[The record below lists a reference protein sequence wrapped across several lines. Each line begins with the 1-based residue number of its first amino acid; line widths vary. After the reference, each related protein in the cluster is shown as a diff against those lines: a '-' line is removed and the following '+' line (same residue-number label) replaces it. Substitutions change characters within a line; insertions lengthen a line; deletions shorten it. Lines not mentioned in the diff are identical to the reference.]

1 MSKILVRGIA
11 INPVLKTHME
21 MTFPIENIKTSAKG
35 ALKAGLQILMDSTK
49 IKNKTVLIYN
59 LSIANIFLALILRL
73 NGNRVLFHLH
83 DPIPHSG
90 ILNPIVFFSNF
101 IIVSISNVVLVFSK
115 NLKEQ
120 TKKFYFKKS
129 IHIVSHG
136 INGFNYHETDL
147 KKQNK
152 TVIGFFGRNMPYKNY
167 ESFLD
172 AVKNYP
178 DYQFITVGS
187 GYPSSKFINLKI
199 FSGYINNDIYY
210 SLMKDVDYLF
220 FSHSKISYSGVL
232 SDAINLGKSIIV
244 SNKAHSKVPYTKKT
258 QIMSNLPKVK
268 NENRMTTNSWH
279 VYKSSLNSIL

>member
-21 MTFPIENIKTSAKG
+21 MTFPIENIKTSAKR
-35 ALKAGLQILMDSTK
+35 ALKAGLQIFMDSTK
-49 IKNKTVLIYN
+49 IRNKTVLIYN
-59 LSIANIFLALILRL
+59 SSIANIFLALILRL
-73 NGNRVLFHLH
+73 NNNRVIFHLH

-90 ILNPIVFFSNF
+90 ILNPIIFFSNF
-101 IIVSISNVVLVFSK
+101 LMVSISNVVLVFSK
-115 NLKEQ
+115 NLREQ
-120 TKKFYFKKS
+120 TEKFYFKKS
-129 IHIVSHG
+129 IYIVSHG
-136 INGFNYHETDL
+136 INGFNYYKTDL

-167 ESFLD
+167 DSFLD

-178 DYQFITVGS
+178 NYQFITVGS
-187 GYPSSKFINLKI
+187 GYPSSKLSNLKI
-199 FSGYINNDIYY
+199 YSGYINNDVYY

-244 SNKAHSKVPYTKKT
+244 SNKAHKKVPYTKKT
-258 QIMSNLPKVK
+258 QLMSNLPKVK

-279 VYKSSLNSIL
+279 VYKSSLNLIL

>member
-21 MTFPIENIKTSAKG
+21 MTFPVGNIKTSAKS

-49 IKNKTVLIYN
+49 VRNKTVLIYN
-59 LSIANIFLALILRL
+59 SSIANIFLALILKL
-73 NGNRVLFHLH
+73 NNNRVLFHLH

-101 IIVSISNVVLVFSK
+101 LIVSISSVVLVFSK
-115 NLKEQ
+115 NLREQ

-129 IHIVSHG
+129 IHIVAHG
-136 INGFNYHETDL
+136 MNSFNYSETDL
-147 KKQNK
+147 KKQSK

-167 ESFLD
+167 DSFLN
-172 AVKNYP
+172 AVKTYQN
-178 DYQFITVGS
+178 YQFITVGS
-187 GYPSSKFINLKI
+187 GYPSSKLSNLKI
-199 FSGYINNDIYY
+199 YSGYISNDNYY

-232 SDAINLGKSIIV
+232 SDAINLGKPIIV
-244 SNKAHSKVPYTKKT
+244 TNKAINKVPYTKKT
-258 QIMSNLPKVK
+258 QLTGKLPKVK
-268 NENRMTTNSWH
+268 NDGRITTNSWH